1 MAEHDEWLVERFE
14 EHRPRLRSVAYR
26 MLGSTSEAEDAVQE
40 AWLRLSRLGASGID
54 NLGGWLTTVVAR
66 VCLNMLRSRRS
77 RREEALEG
85 PLGEPLGA
93 HVPDPIVGRL
103 DGADPEHEALLAD
116 GVGLAL
122 LVVLETLSPAER
134 LAFVLH
140 DTFGVP
146 FAEIA
151 PIVGR
156 SPAAARQL
164 ASRARNR
171 VRGAAPAPETNLARQ
186 REVVDAFLAASRGGD
201 FGALL
206 AVLDPEVVLRADNG
220 AAGASRLVRGARAVA
235 NQALTYSR
243 LAPFSQPAL
252 VNGAAGAV
260 TAPGGVP
267 RAIMGFTVAR
277 GKIVEIDILADP
289 ERLGRLD
296 LRAILDG

>member
-14 EHRPRLRSVAYR
+14 GHRARLRSVAYR
-26 MLGSTSEAEDAVQE
+26 MLGSTSEADDAVQE
-40 AWLRLSRLGASGID
+40 AWLRLSRSGAGGIE

-66 VCLNMLRSRRS
+66 VCLNMLRSRRA

-93 HVPDPIVGRL
+93 HHVPDPIVGRL
-103 DGADPEHEALLAD
+103 DGADPGHEALLAD

-171 VRGAAPAPETNLARQ
+171 VRGATRRSPT
-186 REVVDAFLAASRGGD
+186 RG
-201 FGALL
+201 
-206 AVLDPEVVLRADNG
+206 
-220 AAGASRLVRGARAVA
+220 
-235 NQALTYSR
+235 

-260 TAPGGVP
+260 TAPGGEP

-277 GKIVEIDILADP
+277 GKIV
-289 ERLGRLD
+289 
-296 LRAILDG
+296 